1 MTRKWFRKVSK
12 RDFALMSQ
20 NPKGCDRHSV
30 WCVGWCCHVRLMR
43 VGSNYHQ
50 TKMDRSLST
59 YHCKRIASSATSYV
73 KADSQNGDSH
83 QKTRLCKS
91 RTCRSHI
98 YIAYWTAYLWS
109 EWNTFT
115 VAFLEKVSC
124 FLHPSTQ
131 SLHVSHTN
139 WKVLCFLDP
148 KVQVCKNFTLTPTFT
163 IVIFNNIL
171 LVKYH
176 FPSSVIF

>member
-1 MTRKWFRKVSK
+1 MRLLVWFACVWCMTKKWFCKVSK

-20 NPKGCDRHSV
+20 NLKGCDRHSV
-30 WCVGWCCHVRLMR
+30 WYFGWCCHVRLMR

-73 KADSQNGDSH
+73 KAESQNGDFH
-83 QKTRLCKS
+83 KKTRLCKS

-109 EWNTFT
+109 EWKYFHSGIPGESPM
-115 VAFLEKVSC
+115 F
-124 FLHPSTQ
+124 
-131 SLHVSHTN
+131 
-139 WKVLCFLDP
+139 
-148 KVQVCKNFTLTPTFT
+148 LTPKYTKFACFT
-163 IVIFNNIL
+163 HQLKSPMFL
-171 LVKYH
+171 RPQSTSLQKFH
-176 FPSSVIF
+176 SHSLPPSL